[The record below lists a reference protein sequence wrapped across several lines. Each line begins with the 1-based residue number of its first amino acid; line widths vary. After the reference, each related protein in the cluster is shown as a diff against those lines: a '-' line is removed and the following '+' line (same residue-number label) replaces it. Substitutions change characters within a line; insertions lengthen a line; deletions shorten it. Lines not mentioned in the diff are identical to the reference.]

1 MKEIIIIDAFITNSR
16 NKSKLSE
23 FIQSVKKINIPILLV
38 SNTII
43 SEDIIKEVDYYLY
56 DSNNRLFKDTFSF
69 YEKFILF
76 KNRGGIKFNDIHL
89 HKQPHA
95 LSVIVNLFNS
105 LNFIKSLGYTH
116 FHRIEYDTVLGDL
129 TLDKI
134 KKTSQ
139 RVNENNKK
147 GYFTVNTPDHPSH
160 RFQYFFSEI
169 KYFFQILPLIK
180 DQNDYLNLLTKLYS
194 ECKTFQP
201 IEKVM
206 YDLIH
211 NDSNLLIEEVRNA
224 VEFQDS
230 IWNTETTQAHKEPH
244 QRICKTEFYK
254 DSNNGII
261 FSENY
266 SNQAIERLIIF
277 YIGDKQIGEIKHI
290 LTELNQWIWHSVPEG
305 VDSIIISEKD
315 IHIDKIY
322 LKEKNNYIEIL
333 N

>member
-1 MKEIIIIDAFITNSR
+1 MKEIIIIDAFITNSK
-16 NKSKLSE
+16 NESKLSE
-23 FIQSVKKINIPILLV
+23 FIQSIKKINIPILLV

-43 SEDIIKEVDYYLY
+43 SGDIIKEVDYYLY
-56 DSNNRLFKDTFSF
+56 DSDNRLFKDIFDS
-69 YEKFILF
+69 YETMFTW
-76 KNRGGIKFNDIHL
+76 NVYGDIKCSDVHP

-95 LSVIVNLFNS
+95 LSVMVNLFNS

-139 RVNENNKK
+139 KVNENGKK
-147 GYFTVNTPDHPSH
+147 GYFTINTPDHPSH

-169 KYFFQILPLIK
+169 KYFFQIIPLIRN
-180 DQNDYLNLLTKLYS
+180 QNDYLNLLTKLYG
-194 ECKTFQP
+194 ECKTFHP

-230 IWNTETTQAHKEPH
+230 IWNTETTQAHREPH
-244 QRICKTEFYK
+244 QKICKTEFYK
-254 DSNNGII
+254 DSSNGII
-261 FSENY
+261 LSENY
-266 SNQAIERLIIF
+266 SNQVIERLIIF
-277 YIGDKQIGEIKHI
+277 YMGNEKLGEVRHI
-290 LTELNQWIWHSVPEG
+290 LTGAGHWIWNLVPEST
-305 VDSIIISEKD
+305 DNIIISENEMIINK
-315 IHIDKIY
+315 IWIDE
-322 LKEKNNYIEIL
+322 KENYIENL
-333 N
+333 

>member
-1 MKEIIIIDAFITNSR
+1 
-16 NKSKLSE
+16 
-23 FIQSVKKINIPILLV
+23 
-38 SNTII
+38 
-43 SEDIIKEVDYYLY
+43 
-56 DSNNRLFKDTFSF
+56 
-69 YEKFILF
+69 
-76 KNRGGIKFNDIHL
+76 
-89 HKQPHA
+89 
-95 LSVIVNLFNS
+95 
-105 LNFIKSLGYTH
+105 
-116 FHRIEYDTVLGDL
+116 
-129 TLDKI
+129 
-134 KKTSQ
+134 
-139 RVNENNKK
+139 
-147 GYFTVNTPDHPSH
+147 
-160 RFQYFFSEI
+160 
-169 KYFFQILPLIK
+169 
-180 DQNDYLNLLTKLYS
+180 
-194 ECKTFQP
+194 
-201 IEKVM
+201 M